1 MSGNTRCIS
10 KLKPA
15 KSDGISA
22 PGFCG
27 SSTTPRFACAAH
39 RKVVVT
45 NSTPAAQKK
54 CRRKSDLVGGM
65 AANCQNRVGEPPP
78 AKLRTAEARSGASEW
93 NRTTVGR
100 YFVATRHVHIVTFHY
115 PSLHHILLVKST
127 YIGDLCVMQ
136 GKISCAKSVQPEACA
151 KVVQTRNRP

>member
-15 KSDGISA
+15 KSNGISA

-78 AKLRTAEARSGASEW
+78 CKITDGRSKIWCQRVESNHCRQVFRCYPACPYRYISLPI
-93 NRTTVGR
+93 TTPH
-100 YFVATRHVHIVTFHY
+100 T
-115 PSLHHILLVKST
+115 P
-127 YIGDLCVMQ
+127 C
-136 GKISCAKSVQPEACA
+136 
-151 KVVQTRNRP
+151 